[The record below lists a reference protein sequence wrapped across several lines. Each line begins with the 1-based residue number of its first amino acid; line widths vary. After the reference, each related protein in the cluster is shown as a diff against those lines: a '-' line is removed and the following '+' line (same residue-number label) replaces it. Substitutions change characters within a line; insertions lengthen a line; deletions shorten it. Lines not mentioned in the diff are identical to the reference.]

1 MKLNKKTLLII
12 AAATYC
18 CCLLISN
25 VTAGKTFGVGMFT
38 LPCAVLLFPVV
49 YILNDMLTEVFG
61 YKTARG
67 VVLMGFA
74 LNLVAVG
81 MYALT
86 IVLPGS
92 EFFAGQEAYETV
104 LGSTPR
110 LLAASMTAYLVGSLA
125 NAKIME
131 AMKKISEH
139 RLMFR
144 CVTSTL
150 VGETLDACLFIGIAF
165 AGTMP
170 LNALLGM
177 IVAQATFKTI
187 YEVAVYPI
195 TRKVIM
201 AARNLPESE
210 V

>member
-1 MKLNKKTLLII
+1 MKLNKQTLLLI

-25 VTAGKTFGVGMFT
+25 VTAGKTFGVGMFS

-74 LNLVAVG
+74 LNLLAVG
-81 MYALT
+81 TYALT
-86 IVLPGS
+86 IILPGS

-104 LGSTPR
+104 LGNTPR
-110 LLAASMTAYLVGSLA
+110 LLVASMSAYLVGSLA

-131 AMKKISEH
+131 AMKGLSEE
-139 RLMFR
+139 RLMLR
-144 CVTSTL
+144 CVSSTL

-165 AGTMP
+165 AGVMP
-170 LNALLGM
+170 VNALLGM
-177 IVAQATFKTI
+177 VVAQATFKTL

-195 TRKVIM
+195 TRRVIF
-201 AARNLPESE
+201 AAKSVEG
-210 V
+210 